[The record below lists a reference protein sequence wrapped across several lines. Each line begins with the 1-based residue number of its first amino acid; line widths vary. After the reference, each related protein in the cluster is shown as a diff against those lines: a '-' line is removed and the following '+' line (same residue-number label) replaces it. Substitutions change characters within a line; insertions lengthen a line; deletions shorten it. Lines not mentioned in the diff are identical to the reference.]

1 MTTINPKLPYWHH
14 QLVLSWYHHQP
25 ESHQQ
30 SFKKV
35 SQLEHRTPGSGKNIE
50 NRKIRNTTHVKREIR
65 SHHST
70 HPASSTLPPLS
81 IPGLPGARL
90 VLKAMVEITVTFTI
104 LTINI
109 FIKVLNDINFCLS
122 SSSFELLSLPQSR
135 QSDNSCQFTHQE
147 IFLRTP
153 RH

>member
-1 MTTINPKLPYWHH
+1 MSKEKSELAIRPT
-14 QLVLSWYHHQP
+14 QLRPRCLLSP
-25 ESHQQ
+25 S
-30 SFKKV
+30 
-35 SQLEHRTPGSGKNIE
+35 LD
-50 NRKIRNTTHVKREIR
+50 
-65 SHHST
+65 
-70 HPASSTLPPLS
+70 AA
-81 IPGLPGARL
+81 LPGARL

-147 IFLRTP
+147 IFLRTSRGWLSNYRWSPGHGVVNQGLFISTLFFLFFPTQNP
-153 RH
+153 RYCKLL